1 MILKDIDKIIEIE
14 EDKINRIEVINH
26 YSNKNNLGRLLVLCK
41 ELGDFDN
48 IEFSLQDDNKTLKIF
63 LLPSK
68 E

>member
-1 MILKDIDKIIEIE
+1 MIEIE

-26 YSNKNNLGRLLVLCK
+26 YSNKNNLGGLLVLYK

-63 LLPSK
+63 LLPK